1 LLVGHVSIQICSLL
15 VPCRRPIL
23 IATKYLLFR
32 GQDTSI
38 GRMISLQFDTTQPL
52 NGYRAV
58 SLRAEDR
65 DAPVAICLFVRTE
78 PSESPPFILLRETMD
93 ASIYLGSVADRAGH
107 PKAWVEIWVQNV
119 DRVAFSFRAQLEPLT
134 NSVLDR
140 RWAERAA
147 MFRTL
152 KRGTIIETGAEF
164 NHPLPA
170 LVDGEGGVVVCP
182 VDPETHR
189 SFVLCQDE
197 KALELAGLPSYGS
210 SLHRYLWNGVG
221 AGEPV
226 FLAITS
232 GAPLP
237 PGVRPATD
245 IFKGLYPFNPGGG
258 LLLVRPLAPLAL
270 TEFAD
275 ILSGKTWPG
284 FQCGKETIRLGAAY
298 ARLEDAE
305 EILYRGG
312 HLFSGRAGKAGRL
325 LEVFHLK
332 LNLILQA
339 FGETQSAIRFQQL
352 PFLVLG
358 AESFRVQLSE
368 IGTGLPLFWSAQVDL
383 AESTCAA
390 AISVGAS
397 GVRYFL
403 PPELSGPSIYR
414 PQTRGFPERGSAT
427 VRIRKIFAPTPD
439 GTSLEAT
446 LATDERLPVAASDLI
461 HVRLP
466 IASGRTDLYGRVD
479 ESEALAKGET
489 RFRTIPQMLSEPVQN
504 ALEQLAGAPIGNASF
519 EILPLL
525 TSPCDMYALGVLAVR
540 ILLVDDENTLAIA
553 LDEMLSLARQIATEH
568 QSEIAIGKRLQTIVE
583 RDRRWGTSL
592 GPHRLVRDDGVR
604 QAAARVVP
612 ADLWWETIGVI
623 TRLFPGIGPDSF
635 CGDLG
640 DAPSSALDQIFDDV
654 IRQIDLLLL
663 RTRSLVVADWTQNLE
678 IHDAIY
684 EVIAKKH
691 GMSKKAGVKEPGVRS

>member
-1 LLVGHVSIQICSLL
+1 
-15 VPCRRPIL
+15 
-23 IATKYLLFR
+23 
-32 GQDTSI
+32 
-38 GRMISLQFDTTQPL
+38 MISLQFDKTQPL
-52 NGYRAV
+52 KGYRGV

-65 DAPVAICLFVRTE
+65 DAPIAICLLVRTDS
-78 PSESPPFILLRETMD
+78 SESPPFILLRETLD
-93 ASIYLGSVADRAGH
+93 ASIYLGSIVDRAGH

-140 RWAERAA
+140 RWADRAA

-152 KRGTIIETGAEF
+152 KRATIIETGAEF
-164 NHPLPA
+164 NHPVPA
-170 LVDGEGGVVVCP
+170 LIDGKEGMVIHP
-182 VDPETHR
+182 SDPLTR
-189 SFVLCQDE
+189 RPFLLCQDE

-210 SLHRYLWNGVG
+210 SLHRYLWNGFG
-221 AGEPV
+221 ADETI

-232 GAPLP
+232 GAPMP
-237 PGVRPATD
+237 PGVRPVND
-245 IFKGLYPFNPGGG
+245 IFKGLYAFNPGGG

-339 FGETQSAIRFQQL
+339 LEETQSAIRFQQL

-368 IGTGLPLFWSAQVDL
+368 IGTGLPLFWSARVDL

-397 GVRYFL
+397 GVRYFI

-414 PQTRGFPERGSAT
+414 PQTRDLPGPGSAT
-427 VRIRKIFAPTPD
+427 VRIRKIFPPTPD

-446 LATDERLPVAASDLI
+446 LATDERLNVAASDLI

-489 RFRTIPQMLSEPVQN
+489 RFRTIPQMLSEPIQN
-504 ALEQLAGAPIGNASF
+504 SLEQLAGAPIGNASF

-553 LDEMLSLARQIATEH
+553 LDEMLSLARQIAIEH
-568 QSEIAIGKRLQTIVE
+568 QPDVAIGKRLQSIVE
-583 RDRRWGTSL
+583 RDRRWETSL
-592 GPHRLVRDDGVR
+592 GPHRLVRDEGTR

-640 DAPSSALDQIFDDV
+640 DAPSSALDQIFEEA
-654 IRQIDLLLL
+654 IGQIDLLLL
-663 RTRSLVVADWTQNLE
+663 RSRSLVVADWNQNLE

-691 GMSKKAGVKEPGVRS
+691 GRRE

>member
-1 LLVGHVSIQICSLL
+1 
-15 VPCRRPIL
+15 
-23 IATKYLLFR
+23 
-32 GQDTSI
+32 
-38 GRMISLQFDTTQPL
+38 MISLQFDKTQPL
-52 NGYRAV
+52 RGYRGV

-65 DAPVAICLFVRTE
+65 DAPIAISLLVRMDS
-78 PSESPPFILLRETMD
+78 SESPPFILLRETLD
-93 ASIYLGSVADRAGH
+93 ASIYLGSIVDRAGH
-107 PKAWVEIWVQNV
+107 PKAWLEIWVQNV

-140 RWAERAA
+140 RWADRAA

-152 KRGTIIETGAEF
+152 KRATIIETGAEF
-164 NHPLPA
+164 NHPVPA
-170 LVDGEGGVVVCP
+170 LIDGKEGMVIHP
-182 VDPETHR
+182 SDPLTR
-189 SFVLCQDE
+189 RPFLLCQDE
-197 KALELAGLPSYGS
+197 KALETAGLPSYGS
-210 SLHRYLWNGVG
+210 SLHRYLWNGFG
-221 AGEPV
+221 ANEPV
-226 FLAITS
+226 FMAITS
-232 GAPLP
+232 GAPMP
-237 PGVRPATD
+237 SGVRPVND

-305 EILYRGG
+305 EILHRGG

-339 FGETQSAIRFQQL
+339 LEETRSAIRFQQL

-397 GVRYFL
+397 GVRYFI

-414 PQTRGFPERGSAT
+414 PQTRDLPGRGSAT
-427 VRIRKIFAPTPD
+427 VRIRKIFPPTSD

-446 LATDERLPVAASDLI
+446 LATDERLNVAASDLI

-466 IASGRTDLYGRVD
+466 MASGRIDLYGRAD

-489 RFRTIPQMLSEPVQN
+489 RFRTIPQMLSETTQN
-504 ALEQLAGAPIGNASF
+504 SLEQLAGAPIGNASF

-525 TSPCDMYALGVLAVR
+525 TSPCDMYSLGVLAVK

-553 LDEMLSLARQIATEH
+553 LDEMLSLARQIAIEH
-568 QSEIAIGKRLQTIVE
+568 QPGVALGKRLQNIVE
-583 RDRRWGTSL
+583 RDRRWETSL
-592 GPHRLVRDDGVR
+592 GPHRLVRDDSIR
-604 QAAARVVP
+604 QAAARVIP
-612 ADLWWETIGVI
+612 GDLWWETIGVI

-640 DAPSSALDQIFDDV
+640 DAPSLALDQIFEEAV
-654 IRQIDLLLL
+654 GQIDLLLL
-663 RTRSLVVADWTQNLE
+663 RSRSLVVADWNQNLE

-684 EVIAKKH
+684 DVIAKKH
-691 GMSKKAGVKEPGVRS
+691 GRRE

>member
-1 LLVGHVSIQICSLL
+1 
-15 VPCRRPIL
+15 
-23 IATKYLLFR
+23 
-32 GQDTSI
+32 
-38 GRMISLQFDTTQPL
+38 MISLQFDKTQPL
-52 NGYRAV
+52 KGYRGV
-58 SLRAEDR
+58 PLRPEDR
-65 DAPVAICLFVRTE
+65 DAPIAICLFVRTD
-78 PSESPPFILLRETMD
+78 SSDSPPFILLRETLD
-93 ASIYLGSVADRAGH
+93 ASIYLGSIVDRTGH

-140 RWAERAA
+140 RWADRAA

-152 KRGTIIETGAEF
+152 KRATIIETGAEF

-170 LVDGEGGVVVCP
+170 LIDGKEGKVIYP
-182 VDPETHR
+182 SDPGTGR
-189 SFVLCQDE
+189 PFVLCQDE
-197 KALELAGLPSYGS
+197 KALGLAGLPSYGS
-210 SLHRYLWNGVG
+210 SLHRYLWNGSG

-232 GAPLP
+232 GAPMP

-245 IFKGLYPFNPGGG
+245 IFNGLYPCNPGGG

-332 LNLILQA
+332 LNLILQTLE
-339 FGETQSAIRFQQL
+339 ETRSAIRFQQL

-390 AISVGAS
+390 ATSVGAS
-397 GVRYFL
+397 GARYFI

-414 PQTRGFPERGSAT
+414 PQTRDLPERGSAT
-427 VRIRKIFAPTPD
+427 VRIRKIFPPTPD

-446 LATDERLPVAASDLI
+446 LATDERLNVAASDLI

-489 RFRTIPQMLSEPVQN
+489 RFRTIPQMLSEPIQN
-504 ALEQLAGAPIGNASF
+504 SLEQLAGAPIGNASF

-525 TSPCDMYALGVLAVR
+525 TSPCDMYALGVLAVK
-540 ILLVDDENTLAIA
+540 ILLVDHENTLAIA
-553 LDEMLSLARQIATEH
+553 LDEMLSLARQIAIER
-568 QSEIAIGKRLQTIVE
+568 QPDVAIGKRLQSIVE
-583 RDRRWGTSL
+583 RDRRWETSL
-592 GPHRLVRDDGVR
+592 GPHRLVRDDGIR
-604 QAAARVVP
+604 QAAARVIP
-612 ADLWWETIGVI
+612 ADLWWETIGVV

-640 DAPSSALDQIFDDV
+640 DAPSSALDQIFDEV
-654 IRQIDLLLL
+654 IGQIDLLLL
-663 RTRSLVVADWTQNLE
+663 RSRSLVVTDWNQNLE

-691 GMSKKAGVKEPGVRS
+691 GRRE

>member
-1 LLVGHVSIQICSLL
+1 
-15 VPCRRPIL
+15 
-23 IATKYLLFR
+23 
-32 GQDTSI
+32 
-38 GRMISLQFDTTQPL
+38 MISLQFDKTQPL
-52 NGYRAV
+52 KGYRGV

-65 DAPVAICLFVRTE
+65 DAPIAICLFVRTD

-93 ASIYLGSVADRAGH
+93 ASIYLGSIVDRAGH

-140 RWAERAA
+140 RWAERAV
-147 MFRTL
+147 MLRTL

-164 NHPLPA
+164 NHPEPA
-170 LVDGEGGVVVCP
+170 LIDGKEGTVVYP
-182 VDPETHR
+182 IDPGTR
-189 SFVLCQDE
+189 RPFVLCQNE
-197 KALELAGLPSYGS
+197 LALELAGLPSYGS

-221 AGEPV
+221 EDGAV

-232 GAPLP
+232 GAPMP
-237 PGVRPATD
+237 TGVRLATE
-245 IFKGLYPFNPGGG
+245 IFNELYPFNPGGG
-258 LLLVRPLAPLAL
+258 LLLVRPLAPLEL

-275 ILSGKTWPG
+275 ILSGKVWSG

-298 ARLEDAE
+298 ARLQDAE
-305 EILYRGG
+305 EILFRGG
-312 HLFSGRAGKAGRL
+312 HLFSGRAGRAGRL

-332 LNLILQA
+332 LNLVLQA
-339 FGETQSAIRFQQL
+339 LEETRSAIRFQQL
-352 PFLVLG
+352 PFLGLG
-358 AESFRVQLSE
+358 ANSFRVQLSE

-390 AISVGAS
+390 VISVGGS
-397 GVRYFL
+397 GLRYFI
-403 PPELSGPSIYR
+403 PPEFSAPSIYR

-446 LATDERLPVAASDLI
+446 LATEERLNVVASDLI

-466 IASGRTDLYGRVD
+466 IANGRTDLYGRVD
-479 ESEALAKGET
+479 ESEALARGET
-489 RFRTIPQMLSEPVQN
+489 RFRTIPQMLSEPIQG
-504 ALEQLAGAPIGNASF
+504 ALEQLTGAPIGNASF

-553 LDEMLSLARQIATEH
+553 LDEMLSLARQIAIEH
-568 QSEIAIGKRLQTIVE
+568 QSGVAIGKRLQTIVE
-583 RDRRWGTSL
+583 RDRRWETSL
-592 GPHRLVRDDGVR
+592 GPHRLVRDDGIR

-623 TRLFPGIGPDSF
+623 ARLFPGIGPDSF
-635 CGDLG
+635 CEDLG
-640 DAPSSALDQIFDDV
+640 DAPSSALEQIFDEV
-654 IRQIDLLLL
+654 IGQIDLLLL
-663 RTRSLVVADWTQNLE
+663 RSRSLVVADWNQNLE

-691 GMSKKAGVKEPGVRS
+691 SMGKKPGAKEPGFRS

>member
-1 LLVGHVSIQICSLL
+1 
-15 VPCRRPIL
+15 
-23 IATKYLLFR
+23 
-32 GQDTSI
+32 
-38 GRMISLQFDTTQPL
+38 MISLQFDKTQPL
-52 NGYRAV
+52 KGYRGV

-65 DAPVAICLFVRTE
+65 DAPIAICLLVRTDS
-78 PSESPPFILLRETMD
+78 SESPPFILLRETFD
-93 ASIYLGSVADRAGH
+93 ASIYLGSIVDRAGH

-140 RWAERAA
+140 RWADRAE

-152 KRGTIIETGAEF
+152 KRATIIETGAEVD
-164 NHPLPA
+164 HPAPA
-170 LVDGEGGVVVCP
+170 LIDGKEGTVIHP
-182 VDPETHR
+182 SDPGTR
-189 SFVLCQDE
+189 RPFVLCQDE
-197 KALELAGLPSYGS
+197 KALELAGLPPYGS
-210 SLHRYLWNGVG
+210 SLHRYLWNGSG
-221 AGEPV
+221 ADEPV

-232 GAPLP
+232 GASMP
-237 PGVRPATD
+237 PGVKPVTE

-332 LNLILQA
+332 LNLVLQA
-339 FGETQSAIRFQQL
+339 LEETRSAIRFQQL

-397 GVRYFL
+397 GVRYFI

-414 PQTRGFPERGSAT
+414 PQTRGLPERGSAT
-427 VRIRKIFAPTPD
+427 VRIRKVFPPTLD

-446 LATDERLPVAASDLI
+446 LATDERLNVAASDLI

-489 RFRTIPQMLSEPVQN
+489 RFRTIPQLLSEPIQN
-504 ALEQLAGAPIGNASF
+504 ALEQLAGAPIGSASF

-525 TSPCDMYALGVLAVR
+525 TSPCDMYALGVLAVK

-553 LDEMLSLARQIATEH
+553 LDEMLSLARQIAIEH
-568 QSEIAIGKRLQTIVE
+568 QPDLAIGKRLQSIVE
-583 RDRRWGTSL
+583 RDRRWETSL
-592 GPHRLVRDDGVR
+592 GPHRLVRDDGIR
-604 QAAARVVP
+604 QAANRVVP
-612 ADLWWETIGVI
+612 ADLWWETIGVV

-640 DAPSSALDQIFDDV
+640 DAPSSALDQIFDQV
-654 IRQIDLLLL
+654 IGQIDLLLL
-663 RTRSLVVADWTQNLE
+663 RSRSLVVADWNQNLE

-691 GMSKKAGVKEPGVRS
+691 GKRE